1 MYNGDGRDD
10 ESSSC
15 RYVGIDIGGRGMD
28 CGIGDG
34 GSIAE
39 GFNVPFAG
47 GLTLLRSKG
56 SGRPLDGIGFRFGDW

>member
-15 RYVGIDIGGRGMD
+15 RYVGIDIGGSGIV

-34 GSIAE
+34 RSIAE
-39 GFNVPFAG
+39 GFSAPFAG
-47 GLTLLRSKG
+47 DLTLLRSKG
-56 SGRPLDGIGFRFGDW
+56 SGRMLDGVGFLFGDG